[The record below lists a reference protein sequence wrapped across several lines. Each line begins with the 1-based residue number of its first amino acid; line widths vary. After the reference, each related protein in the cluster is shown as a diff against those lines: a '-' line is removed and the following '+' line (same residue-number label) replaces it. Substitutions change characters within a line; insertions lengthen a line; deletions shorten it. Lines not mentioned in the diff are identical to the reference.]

1 MNLVSII
8 TPYFRKKE
16 FFKQTIKSVQ
26 NQTYKNIEMIVI
38 YDDENLDDLKF
49 IQSIVKK
56 DKRVRIIINKKNVG
70 AGISRNIGIKKAKGD
85 YIAFLDADDVW
96 HKDKISTQI
105 KIMKKNNFYAS
116 HTSYNII
123 NKHNRII
130 GERKAEN
137 FFTTDKL
144 LKSCDIGCSTVVLRK
159 KLINSNCK
167 FSKQKTKEDFVLW
180 LKILQKNVHFFGAKK
195 KLSNWR
201 KSDSNLSSPIV
212 QKLRDGY
219 NVYRVHMKFSFLKS
233 TIYLV
238 ILSVNYIIKSIKNR

>member
-105 KIMKKNNFYAS
+105 KIMKKKNF
-116 HTSYNII
+116 
-123 NKHNRII
+123 
-130 GERKAEN
+130 
-137 FFTTDKL
+137 
-144 LKSCDIGCSTVVLRK
+144 
-159 KLINSNCK
+159 
-167 FSKQKTKEDFVLW
+167 
-180 LKILQKNVHFFGAKK
+180 
-195 KLSNWR
+195 
-201 KSDSNLSSPIV
+201 
-212 QKLRDGY
+212 
-219 NVYRVHMKFSFLKS
+219 
-233 TIYLV
+233 
-238 ILSVNYIIKSIKNR
+238 